1 MCEWFTTPSP
11 NYYMQLPEIVEKSI
25 KNFRQVLVKKQ
36 KNKKNQA
43 NTGSLMWKIEKFKN
57 MKSLKPNNKNQAVSE
72 YVWMIY
78 NTISEFLH
86 STTSNRKK
94 INKISDKFFYKN

>member
-1 MCEWFTTPSP
+1 MK
-11 NYYMQLPEIVEKSI
+11 NRKIQKYEITE
-25 KNFRQVLVKKQ
+25 
-36 KNKKNQA
+36 A
-43 NTGSLMWKIEKFKN
+43 
-57 MKSLKPNNKNQAVSE
+57 NNKNQAVSE

-78 NTISEFLH
+78 NAIFEFLH